1 MGATRDEAGPGAA
14 GGWPA
19 WARGVASAVLGFH
32 LLAMLAVALSGAP
45 ASPLERSVVAPFEG
59 YVERIDQ
66 GHVHRY
72 YAPTPPPTPIVH
84 AELHF
89 GDGPSR
95 TIRLPDRS
103 AWPRIRYQRQLA
115 LANHLF
121 NEFRAARAD
130 PHGPRP
136 SRWGASYARH
146 LCAAH
151 PGCTGVTIRVQQHL
165 VPDLVRLRALSGGMG
180 RRLPNVD
187 DERFFTVPEV
197 VGDYPC
203 PGQ

>member
-1 MGATRDEAGPGAA
+1 
-14 GGWPA
+14 
-19 WARGVASAVLGFH
+19 VSALLGFH
-32 LLAMLAVALSGAP
+32 LLAMLAVAFSGAP
-45 ASPLERSVVAPFEG
+45 ASPLERSLVAPFEG
-59 YVERIDQ
+59 YVELADL

-72 YAPTPPPTPIVH
+72 YAPAPPPTPVVT
-84 AELHF
+84 AELRF
-89 GDGPSR
+89 EDGR
-95 TIRLPDRS
+95 AETVRLPDRGVR
-103 AWPRIRYQRQLA
+103 PRIRYQRQLA

-121 NEFRAARAD
+121 NEFRMASAD
-130 PHGPRP
+130 PHGRRP

-146 LCAAH
+146 LCDAN

-165 VPDLVRLRALSGGMG
+165 VPDLVRLRAMTPGAG
-180 RRLPNVD
+180 RRLPDVD